1 MRELS
6 RQLVKSRFGSV
17 LMMAPAGMPLTP
29 MKSAY

>member
-1 MRELS
+1 MRESS

-17 LMMAPAGMPLTP
+17 LMMAATGMPLTP